1 MTESGPWIADILV
14 DCVDP
19 ERVASFWAELLGRPV
34 VGRRGPYVWL
44 DRPEGTVGLGF
55 QRVAEP
61 TVGKNRVHLDIS
73 VPDVAGARR
82 RIEELGGR
90 RIGGYESGGFLVMAD
105 PEDNEFCVIPDQPF
119 NLDELGRADYLDTF
133 DL

>member
-1 MTESGPWIADILV
+1 MTQAK
-14 DCVDP
+14 DC
-19 ERVASFWAELLGRPV
+19 
-34 VGRRGPYVWL
+34 
-44 DRPEGTVGLGF
+44 
-55 QRVAEP
+55 
-61 TVGKNRVHLDIS
+61 
-73 VPDVAGARR
+73 ARR

-119 NLDELGRADYLDTF
+119 NLDELGRADYLDTL